1 MMRRPPAPRRAL
13 PARRHDALVRVEP
26 LEGRRLLAGG
36 AGSDALLR
44 SYGQLPL
51 GFEANVGQTDPRVA
65 FLSRGDG
72 YTLFLA
78 PDEAVLSLRGPAP
91 ADAGPATGAA
101 VRMRLVGAAGAAAMA
116 GLDELPG

>member
-1 MMRRPPAPRRAL
+1 MGRLPNSRRGVRT
-13 PARRHDALVRVEP
+13 RRHAQAIGVES
-26 LEGRRLLAGG
+26 LEGRRLLTAGT
-36 AGSDALLR
+36 GSDALLQ

-51 GFEANVGQTDPRVA
+51 GFEANVGQTDARVA

-72 YTLFLA
+72 YPLFLA

-116 GLDELPG
+116 G